1 MRGPR
6 TVKVAVRHVRGD
18 VGRRGR
24 RTATWAAR
32 DFQLVR
38 PADGRERVELE
49 CPVCAA
55 PVLAEVRDHARTRR
69 VRAGWGAACLLA
81 LLLFAVSLSCAVHEG
96 NLPAGQSTPALVP
109 LGVAAAAVSLALAL
123 TAFTARRLHTG
134 VTLLPDDPAPH
145 HAHRIVRS
153 QR

>member
-1 MRGPR
+1 M
-6 TVKVAVRHVRGD
+6 AVRHVRGD
-18 VGRRGR
+18 AGRRGR

-81 LLLFAVSLSCAVHEG
+81 LLLCAVSLACAVHEG
-96 NLPAGQSTPALVP
+96 NLPAGRSTPALFP
-109 LGVAAAAVSLALAL
+109 LGVAAAAVCLVLAL
-123 TAFTARRLHTG
+123 TAFTARRTHTG
-134 VTLLPDDPAPH
+134 VTLLPDGPTPH
-145 HAHRIVRS
+145 RAHRVVRA
-153 QR
+153 RG

>member
-1 MRGPR
+1 M
-6 TVKVAVRHVRGD
+6 AVRHVRGD

-81 LLLFAVSLSCAVHEG
+81 LLLCAVSLAGAVHEG
-96 NLPAGQSTPALVP
+96 NLPAGQSAPALFP
-109 LGVAAAAVSLALAL
+109 LSAAAVSLVLAL
-123 TAFTARRLHTG
+123 TAFTARRTHTG
-134 VTLLPDDPAPH
+134 VTLLPDGPAPH
-145 HAHRIVRS
+145 RTHRIVRA
-153 QR
+153 RG